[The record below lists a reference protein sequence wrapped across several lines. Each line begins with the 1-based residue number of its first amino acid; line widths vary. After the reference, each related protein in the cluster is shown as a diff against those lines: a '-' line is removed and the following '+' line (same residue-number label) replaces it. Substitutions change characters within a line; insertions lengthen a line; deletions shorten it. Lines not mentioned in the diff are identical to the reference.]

1 MTLTERPKG
10 FPEVDEFGLIGD
22 THGNLWFTIAML
34 DAFRGRGVDLVVIL
48 GDFGFLWLP
57 EKDGTEEL
65 DQLNARVEQNGQTLL
80 FVDGNHEDH
89 GALATYPIADD
100 GIRWLTPAIGHLPR
114 GYRAILKDGSV
125 IAALGGANSID
136 VEHRVINESWWTEEG
151 ITDDDLAALG
161 DTHVDVLLAHDAPRF
176 VPSLDDLL
184 IVNRTRWSE
193 FGVFYAEMGRRKFQ
207 QGFMQVKPSIQFSGH
222 YHFAVDEVVEYA
234 DGDNQFSTRVIILDC
249 DYAFRKVGAI
259 FRVADRNITFL
270 DADGQDSARKQ

>member
-1 MTLTERPKG
+1 MSPARAGFQSAATL
-10 FPEVDEFGLIGD
+10 GLIGD
-22 THGNLWFTIAML
+22 IHGNLWFTIGML
-34 DAFRGRGVDLVVIL
+34 DAFREREVQLVVVL

-57 EKDGTEEL
+57 ECYGTKTL
-65 DQLNARVEQNGQTLL
+65 DQLNLEVEQNGQTLL

-89 GALATYPIADD
+89 LALATYPIAAE

-114 GYRAILKDGSV
+114 GYRSILKDGSV

-136 VEHRVINESWWTEEG
+136 VEQRVINESWWTEEG

-161 DTHVDVLLAHDAPRF
+161 GTHVDVLLAHDAPRF

-184 IVNRTRWSE
+184 IANRTRWSK
-193 FGVFYAEMGRRKFQ
+193 FGVFYAEMGRRKFH

-222 YHFAVDEVVEYA
+222 YHCAVDEVVEYS
-234 DGDNQFSTRVIILDC
+234 DGESRFSTRVIVLDC

-259 FRVADRNITFL
+259 FRVADQIITFL
-270 DADGQDSARKQ
+270 DADGRDSARKE